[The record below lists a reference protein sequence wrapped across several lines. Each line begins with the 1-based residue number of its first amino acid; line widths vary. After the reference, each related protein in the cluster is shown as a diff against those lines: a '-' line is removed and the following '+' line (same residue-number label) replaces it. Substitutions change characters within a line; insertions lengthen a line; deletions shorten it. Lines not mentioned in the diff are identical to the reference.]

1 MATPYLPQH
10 FFFVY
15 PRLSFFV
22 FLPLF
27 FWACQVISALAL
39 FFLPTITLKRNL
51 QRYQQ
56 WPFREKRGHESDTNS
71 FSPVLGMQ
79 GLFEQAERPMRT
91 QRGDLDVTTSTFFP
105 IKDPIAKDL
114 CARDI
119 RKKGLTSVLVFN
131 LTRSG
136 KTEQSVLGDPQ
147 CSNPLPFKVLSNKC
161 VCLHHQCIIIIVPV
175 H

>member
-79 GLFEQAERPMRT
+79 GLFEQAERPMRSGCHHKHLLPHKRPNCKGFVRKGYQEERT
-91 QRGDLDVTTSTFFP
+91 Y
-105 IKDPIAKDL
+105 L
-114 CARDI
+114 CAGVQFDPKWENRVVGTW
-119 RKKGLTSVLVFN
+119 RSPVLKPPAFQ
-131 LTRSG
+131 G
-136 KTEQSVLGDPQ
+136 AK
-147 CSNPLPFKVLSNKC
+147 
-161 VCLHHQCIIIIVPV
+161 
-175 H
+175 